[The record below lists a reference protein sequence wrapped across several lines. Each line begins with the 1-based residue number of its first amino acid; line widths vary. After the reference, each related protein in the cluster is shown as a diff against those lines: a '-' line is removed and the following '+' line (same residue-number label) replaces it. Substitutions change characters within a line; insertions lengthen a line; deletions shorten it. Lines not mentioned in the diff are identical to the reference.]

1 MNVTVSGV
9 SRRYGRGV
17 IGAADRACD
26 LPASRRAMS
35 AGSDEAARAVSTVEV
50 AQTALRAGLALVVVV
65 AATNCVFAL
74 LAGAGALVAV
84 QGVVIVAL
92 GVAGA
97 VRTDVAERVLLPKGR
112 VVVLA
117 GAFGIGGALDAGLYE
132 HFGGIAG
139 AIVCIAALVSSGRWV
154 ALCLAV
160 CVVSYLGGLLLHGA
174 QLAWIVGDGRYV
186 IAGQVVN
193 FAGNGAVG
201 LLMIALLR
209 RFLAGAPQ
217 QLAAVRAGGRS
228 LTAQLALAA
237 SGRHVAL
244 LPAADARTLTAAL
257 TRGEREVM
265 ALLATGRVPK
275 QAAHDLSIVLATV
288 RSRIASA
295 KRKTGARTLD
305 QLVAMVTEGER
316 AA

>member
-1 MNVTVSGV
+1 M
-9 SRRYGRGV
+9 
-17 IGAADRACD
+17 
-26 LPASRRAMS
+26 P
-35 AGSDEAARAVSTVEV
+35 AGSDEAARAVSSVEV

-160 CVVSYLGGLLLHGA
+160 CVVSYLGALLLHGA

-244 LPAADARTLTAAL
+244 LPAADARTLIAGL